1 MALVRVNKFRPA
13 LALLLTA
20 AIAAPGCSSLF
31 EQRYAEAERWRQD
44 AAAAGYEWLETKS
57 LLEQA
62 REQEALGNAEAALA
76 LLDKARFQAEMAVKQ
91 AEHEAEAW
99 RSRVVQ

>member
-1 MALVRVNKFRPA
+1 MAPARENRFRPA
-13 LALLLTA
+13 LALLLAA
-20 AIAAPGCSSLF
+20 AIAAPGCTSFF
-31 EQRYAEAERWRQD
+31 EQRYAEAERWRQG
-44 AAAAGYEWLETKS
+44 AATAGYEWLETEG

-62 REQEALGNAEAALA
+62 REQEAHGNTEAALA

-99 RSRVVQ
+99 RSRVIQ